1 MQVLNIAKQIGAI
14 KFEFF
19 SFQRFNYGNIKTNAG
34 KIGKKHSLNS

>member
-19 SFQRFNYGNIKTNAG
+19 HFSDLITEIKTNAW
-34 KIGKKHSLNS
+34 KIGKKLSLNPL